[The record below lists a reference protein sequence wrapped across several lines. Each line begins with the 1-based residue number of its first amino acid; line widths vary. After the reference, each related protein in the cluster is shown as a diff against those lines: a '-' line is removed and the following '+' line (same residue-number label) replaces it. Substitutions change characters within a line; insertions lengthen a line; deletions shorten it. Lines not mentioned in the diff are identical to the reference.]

1 VSERLAFGEP
11 VIAASQAE
19 TSAQDR
25 RAKLERFFK
34 FINRVPDILAVLCT
48 VAMLVC
54 VLIQICTRLMG
65 RPVAWTEEA
74 TRFLFIWMIFL
85 GLAAG
90 FRHSESARV
99 TFFINLL
106 PKPARR
112 LAPAIHVVVT
122 IGFFLLMLVT
132 GTDLVV
138 QQIKTREMG
147 SALMIPLWTVG
158 ICVPIS
164 AVLGILGVLESV
176 LLHPET
182 LTPGEDTP

>member
-11 VIAASQAE
+11 AAQATQAG
-19 TSAQDR
+19 TSAKDR
-25 RAKLERFFK
+25 RAQLERFFK
-34 FINRVPDILAVLCT
+34 AINRVPDILAVCCA
-48 VAMLVC
+48 VAMLVS
-54 VLIQICTRLMG
+54 VLIQICTRLIG

-90 FRHSESARV
+90 FRRSESARV
-99 TFFINLL
+99 TFFIDLL
-106 PKPARR
+106 PKPLRR

-132 GTDLVV
+132 GTDLVM
-138 QQIKTREMG
+138 QQIKTNEMG
-147 SALMIPLWTVG
+147 SALMIPLWIVG

-182 LTPGEDTP
+182 LTPGEDKP

>member
-1 VSERLAFGEP
+1 MAERLAFGEP
-11 VIAASQAE
+11 AAGASQTAASAK
-19 TSAQDR
+19 DR
-25 RAKLERFFK
+25 RAQLERFFTAV
-34 FINRVPDILAVLCT
+34 NRVPDALAVFCT
-48 VAMLVC
+48 TAMLVS
-54 VLIQICTRLMG
+54 VMIQICTRLMG

-90 FRHSESARV
+90 FRRSESARV
-99 TFFINLL
+99 TFFIDLL
-106 PKPARR
+106 PKSARR
-112 LAPAIHVVVT
+112 LAPAVHVVVT
-122 IGFFLLMLVT
+122 TGFFLLMLVT
-132 GTDLVV
+132 GTDLVI
-138 QQIKTREMG
+138 QQIKTSEMG

-182 LTPGEDTP
+182 LTPGEEKP